1 MVSGKCISQFKMLWS
16 VSRTYYG
23 EVALK
28 SPIFFEL
35 FYLLQVNSR
44 VIPMSLT
51 VTLGDGR
58 VIQIVVKAGKN
69 DPSE

>member
-1 MVSGKCISQFKMLWS
+1 MSDKCISHFKMLWS

-23 EVALK
+23 EVALT
-28 SPIFFEL
+28 SPIFFVL